1 MIMFST
7 SSRSSMFLIEHF
19 GYLQF
24 ITYSP
29 KLRRRLGR
37 KLSFVDE
44 EIAAVVLTWTV
55 FIAAS
60 PK

>member
-7 SSRSSMFLIEHF
+7 SSLSSMFLIEHF

-44 EIAAVVLTWTV
+44 EIAAVVLT
-55 FIAAS
+55 
-60 PK
+60 